1 MSFYFQ
7 VDLHGSQCGFC
18 TPGIVMSLF
27 SSSALAHCDNNDAE
41 DVVVKHDIEV
51 DGNLCRFVGFIPTLI

>member
-1 MSFYFQ
+1 
-7 VDLHGSQCGFC
+7 
-18 TPGIVMSLF
+18 MSLF